1 MLDRSNMTL
10 AQVVDA
16 RKSALSGENAWN
28 LMAGFDE
35 IVVAKG
41 KTCVVFNQAKDSKEA
56 ILSLALGRSGTLRA
70 PALQVGN
77 RLLVGYNETLL
88 AQYLG

>member
-1 MLDRSNMTL
+1 MTI
-10 AQVVDA
+10 AQVIDA
-16 RKSALSGENAWN
+16 RKSALAAEDAWN

-41 KTCVVFNQAKDSKEA
+41 KTCVVFNPAKDSKET

-77 RLLVGYNETLL
+77 RLLVGYNDTLL
-88 AQYLG
+88 AHYLG

>member
-1 MLDRSNMTL
+1 MTL
-10 AQVVDA
+10 ARVVDA
-16 RKSALSGENAWN
+16 RKSALSGEDAWN

-41 KTCVVFNQAKDSKEA
+41 KTCVVFNPAKDSKEA

>member
-10 AQVVDA
+10 ARVVDA
-16 RKSALSGENAWN
+16 RKSALSGEDAWN

-41 KTCVVFNQAKDSKEA
+41 KTCVVFNPAKDSKET

-77 RLLVGYNETLL
+77 RLLVGYNDTLL
-88 AQYLG
+88 AHYLG

>member
-1 MLDRSNMTL
+1 MTL

-16 RKSALSGENAWN
+16 RKSAISGEDAWN

-41 KTCVVFNQAKDSKEA
+41 KTCVVFNPAKDSKEA

>member
-1 MLDRSNMTL
+1 MTL

-16 RKSALSGENAWN
+16 RKSALSGEDAWN

-41 KTCVVFNQAKDSKEA
+41 KTCVVFNLAKDSKEA

>member
-1 MLDRSNMTL
+1 MTL

-41 KTCVVFNQAKDSKEA
+41 KTCVVFNPARDSKEA

>member
-1 MLDRSNMTL
+1 MLDRSNMTIT
-10 AQVVDA
+10 QMIDA
-16 RKSALSGENAWN
+16 RKSALAGEDAWN
-28 LMAGFDE
+28 FLAGFNE

-41 KTCVVFNQAKDSKEA
+41 KTCVVFNPARDSKET

>member
-1 MLDRSNMTL
+1 MTL

-16 RKSALSGENAWN
+16 RKFALSGEDAWN

-41 KTCVVFNQAKDSKEA
+41 KTCVVFNPAKDSKEA